1 MAEETM
7 GVGLGDALQMATRN
21 GNGDG
26 LGGVTWWLVTGT
38 VALTAA

>member
-21 GNGDG
+21 NDGNGW
-26 LGGVTWWLVTGT
+26 GGG
-38 VALTAA
+38 A

>member
-26 LGGVTWWLVTGT
+26 WGGG
-38 VALTAA
+38 A